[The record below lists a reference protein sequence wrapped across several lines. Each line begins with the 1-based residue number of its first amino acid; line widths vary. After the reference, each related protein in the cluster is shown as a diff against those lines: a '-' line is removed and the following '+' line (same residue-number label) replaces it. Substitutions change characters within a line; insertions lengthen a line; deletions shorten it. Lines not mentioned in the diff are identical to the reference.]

1 MASLATGKEDSANA
15 EAVVSL
21 PETEE
26 ISPTPAGGEDDGV
39 SSSSSGVSSASPD
52 VQQPPPTFSH
62 PKYELVAGDKIN
74 RLNDLPAPTSR
85 AEHIEEEQS
94 VLAEMVRYVTASML
108 SLGFQEVWIPEEFV
122 TARCP
127 IYCSNGWEAAP
138 RLLVILTNQVGARW
152 LLA

>member
-1 MASLATGKEDSANA
+1 MASLATGEGDFANA
-15 EAVVSL
+15 EAVVSS
-21 PETEE
+21 PETKE
-26 ISPTPAGGEDDGV
+26 ISPTSAARVEDDGL

-62 PKYELVAGDKIN
+62 PKYELVAGDKII
-74 RLNDLPAPTSR
+74 RLKDAPAPTSR

-108 SLGFQEVWIPEEFV
+108 SLGFREVWIPEESS

-127 IYCSNGWEAAP
+127 IYCSKGWEAAP
-138 RLLVILTNQVGARW
+138 RLLVILTNQVGAC
-152 LLA
+152 